1 MQNQVGDEVYCFD
14 FFETED
20 RMIKKK
26 KGTQEN
32 SGYSGSLRTPGL
44 VVLELENDLIRI
56 KALQPS

>member
-26 KGTQEN
+26 KRHTGKFRLFREFEDPGI
-32 SGYSGSLRTPGL
+32 SG
-44 VVLELENDLIRI
+44 IRVRE
-56 KALQPS
+56 